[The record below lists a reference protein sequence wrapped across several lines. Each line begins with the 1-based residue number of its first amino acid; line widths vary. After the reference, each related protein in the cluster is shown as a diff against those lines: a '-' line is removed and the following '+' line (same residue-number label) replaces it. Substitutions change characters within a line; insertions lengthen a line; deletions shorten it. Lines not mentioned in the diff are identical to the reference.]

1 MSRTSRKRTP
11 NRTATRKPRV
21 PKLRMTAVIHP
32 ESNTQKHG
40 SISLDRELQSVRA
53 AILYAD
59 EIEVVSPASEMLLG
73 MNDLAETSSA
83 PAFDILRGLDCDTL
97 DKMSSGR
104 GEEMKAVLDAL
115 PIFLDPRFESVLGAL
130 DDEQAKTFHELSAG
144 LRDMA
149 EESSQELRDQFA
161 TMNADA
167 GGPELA
173 AATKTGVVKL
183 KPLFG
188 ADDAWDESVL
198 VERYAAEIID
208 LLADGSRHM
217 LLDQGTTQFAR
228 ALIEDNRVEPSAL
241 ALPNA
246 LQALLGTGVIA
257 RLPTFGE
264 TPADEL
270 LDMRSDLMAPL
281 GRYRRAVA
289 SLGEKMRVGPLD
301 GEAQAD
307 VDHLYLTEIAPAL
320 VEMREQLADHGLV
333 REFAKTIG
341 ANLKAVVTGGVATS
355 GLVFGIHAATDLAAV
370 AGAGLAAMPA
380 LTGAAAVLAQA
391 TQNRREALADVRGLD
406 LYYLHELD
414 RRMS

>member
-1 MSRTSRKRTP
+1 MSPRNRKRTP
-11 NRTATRKPRV
+11 NRTATRKPRE
-21 PKLRMTAVIHP
+21 PKLRMTVVIHP

-40 SISLDRELQSVRA
+40 SVSLDRELQAVRA

-73 MNDLAETSSA
+73 MNELAETSSA
-83 PAFDILRGLDCDTL
+83 PAFDILRTLDADTL
-97 DKMSSGR
+97 DKMSSGK

-115 PIFLDPRFESVLGAL
+115 PFFLDPKFESVLDTL
-130 DDEQAKTFHELSAG
+130 DDEQAKTFRKLSTG
-144 LRDMA
+144 LREMA
-149 EESSQELRDQFA
+149 EESSQGLRDQFT

-183 KPLFG
+183 KPLFS

-198 VERYAAEIID
+198 VERYAAEIIA
-208 LLADGSRHM
+208 LLTDGSRHM
-217 LLDQGTTQFAR
+217 LLDQGTTKFAR
-228 ALIEDNRVEPSAL
+228 VLIDENKVEPSAL

-246 LQALLGTGVIA
+246 LEALVGTGVIA

-270 LDMRSDLMAPL
+270 LDMRSDLMGPL

-301 GEAQAD
+301 DEAQAD
-307 VDHLYLTEIAPAL
+307 VEHLYLTEIAPSL
-320 VEMREQLADHGLV
+320 EEMRERLADHGLA

-370 AGAGLAAMPA
+370 AGAGLAATPA

-391 TQNRREALADVRGLD
+391 SQNRREALAGVRGLD

-414 RRMS
+414 RKMA

>member
-1 MSRTSRKRTP
+1 
-11 NRTATRKPRV
+11 
-21 PKLRMTAVIHP
+21 
-32 ESNTQKHG
+32 
-40 SISLDRELQSVRA
+40 
-53 AILYAD
+53 
-59 EIEVVSPASEMLLG
+59 
-73 MNDLAETSSA
+73 
-83 PAFDILRGLDCDTL
+83 
-97 DKMSSGR
+97 
-104 GEEMKAVLDAL
+104 
-115 PIFLDPRFESVLGAL
+115 
-130 DDEQAKTFHELSAG
+130 
-144 LRDMA
+144 
-149 EESSQELRDQFA
+149 
-161 TMNADA
+161 
-167 GGPELA
+167 
-173 AATKTGVVKL
+173 
-183 KPLFG
+183 
-188 ADDAWDESVL
+188 
-198 VERYAAEIID
+198 
-208 LLADGSRHM
+208 M

-228 ALIEDNRVEPSAL
+228 ALIEDKRVEPSTL

-246 LQALLGTGVIA
+246 LDALIGTGVIA

-270 LDMRSDLMAPL
+270 LDMRSDLMVPL

-289 SLGEKMRVGPLD
+289 SLAEKMRVGPLD

-370 AGAGLAAMPA
+370 AGAGLAATPA

-391 TQNRREALADVRGLD
+391 TQSRREALADVRGLD